1 VTDTRSV
8 HPVAEQFRDAAMD
21 AARLAAPGTD
31 DEARTQA
38 EAATHLR
45 QLADAL
51 AHRGLRVPRVADN
64 LQMLRVSNPAASD
77 LSEVIRIHHTNA
89 HGWEYLWS
97 WREVIGPATKTGQ
110 VADQIAKVLRL
121 TDDQYRP
128 Q

>member
-1 VTDTRSV
+1 VADTRSV

-31 DEARTQA
+31 DEAGTEA
-38 EAATHLR
+38 EAAAHLR

-51 AHRGLRVPRVADN
+51 TRRGLQVPRVAEN

-77 LSEVIRIHHTNA
+77 LSEVIRIRHTKK

-97 WREVIGPATKTGQ
+97 WREVIGPANKMGQ

-121 TDDQYRP
+121 ADD
-128 Q
+128 